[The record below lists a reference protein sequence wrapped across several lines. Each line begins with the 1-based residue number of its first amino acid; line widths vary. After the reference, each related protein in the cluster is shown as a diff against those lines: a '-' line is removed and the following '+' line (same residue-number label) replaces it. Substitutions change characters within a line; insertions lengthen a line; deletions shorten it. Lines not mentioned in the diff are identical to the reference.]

1 MELTYEVRDL
11 PVFKVGVS
19 SSTMTPPVGIPM
31 AGFGAR
37 TEVSQG
43 VHDDLYAKVLLIERG
58 ETRVALVTLDL
69 IGLDRAKSSELRRIV
84 GKQIGTS
91 LNEVMVA
98 CSHTHSGPA
107 LKPNPISSVPV
118 KRQQKLINEWLRSLY
133 SILKELA
140 EEASN
145 DLREARVKYARGYA
159 TGLSYNRR
167 KVIPEGACMLIMET
181 GRMRNAVREQ
191 YKAWGM
197 PPELIEERAVPGI
210 PTGPI
215 DPEVGILRFES
226 VSGSPIA
233 ILINFS
239 CHPVTLGP
247 SNLLI
252 SADYPGYLRS
262 LVEEAENT
270 TVLFTQ
276 GASGDVR
283 PFYSERSFKEAE
295 RIGMAL
301 ASITLRAME
310 SAELLPSEI
319 DVKVANTVF
328 ELPLREVPSPEEA
341 EEMISEVEKELEKA
355 IKARNFRE
363 VRRLREELIMLKR
376 IAGRPEGLPPQ
387 WLGVSSK
394 VIRQVLEPLHEQEKV
409 CELQAL
415 AIGDVILTAV
425 PGELFVELGLE
436 IKKRSWSKRTMV
448 VTLANG
454 SIGYIPTK
462 KAYEEGGYETKSLL
476 KPGVGEMIVERTIE
490 LVERLRE

>member
-1 MELTYEVRDL
+1 MKL
-11 PVFKVGVS
+11 PVLRVGVS
-19 SSTMTPPVGIPM
+19 SGIITPPVGIPM
-31 AGFGAR
+31 AGFSAR
-37 TEVSQG
+37 VEVSQG
-43 VHDDLYAKVLLIERG
+43 VHDDLYASLLLLEKGDVRATLI
-58 ETRVALVTLDL
+58 TLDL
-69 IGLDRAKSSELRRIV
+69 IGLSRVESMKLREIV
-84 GKQIGTS
+84 GRELGIS
-91 LNEVMVA
+91 PSCVMVA
-98 CSHTHSGPA
+98 CSHTHSGPS
-107 LKPNPISSVPV
+107 LKPNPISAVPV
-118 KRQQKLINEWLRSLY
+118 KQQQKLINKWLRDLHST
-133 SILKELA
+133 LKEIA

-145 DLREARVKYARGYA
+145 NLKEARVKYSKGYA

-167 KVIPEGACMLIMET
+167 KIVPEGACMLIMET

-191 YKAWGM
+191 YKAWRM

-215 DPEVGILRFES
+215 DPEVTILRFEA
-226 VSGSPIA
+226 VDGSPMA
-233 ILINFS
+233 ILVNFS

-262 LVEEAENT
+262 LLEEAENA

-295 RIGMAL
+295 RIGIAL
-301 ASITLRAME
+301 ASIVLRAME
-310 SAELLPSEI
+310 NMELLSPEAE
-319 DVKVANTVF
+319 VKVANTVF
-328 ELPLREVPSPEEA
+328 ELPLREIPSPEEA
-341 EEMISEVEKELEKA
+341 EKLINEVEEELKRA
-355 IKARNFRE
+355 IEARDFRR
-363 VRRLREELIMLKR
+363 VRMLDEELIMLKR
-376 IAGRPEGLPPQ
+376 IAGHPVGLPPQ

-394 VIRQVLEPLHEQEKV
+394 VVRQIIEPLQEQEKV
-409 CELQAL
+409 CELQVL
-415 AIGDVILTAV
+415 AVGDVILAAV

-436 IKKRSWSKRTMV
+436 IKKKSWSKRTMV

-476 KPGVGEMIVERTIE
+476 KPGVGEMIVDRMVELIKELKERP
-490 LVERLRE
+490 